1 MANPIKG
8 SDGTVFEV
16 TVTEDGAALDIATA
30 TGLFLDFLKPS
41 GIILQK
47 AASLTS
53 GGTDGKMQVAL
64 TAAELN
70 EAGLWAIQAR
80 FTLGSF
86 TGPTERE
93 SFIVSPG
100 I

>member
-16 TVTEDGAALDIATA
+16 TVTEDGAPLDIATA
-30 TGLFLDFLKPS
+30 TALSLEFLKPS
-41 GIILQK
+41 GVVLQK
-47 AASLTS
+47 AATLTS

-64 TAAELN
+64 NEAELN
-70 EAGLWAIQAR
+70 EAGLWSIQAR
-80 FTLGSF
+80 FTLGSY
-86 TGPTERE
+86 TGPTERQ
-93 SFIVSPG
+93 SFIVNPG